1 MIEYFPYHR
10 KLLKKKEVKEL
21 LNHFDQT
28 LLHVG
33 TMSGGD
39 NETTRQIKQAYNGYF
54 EDPSANKIIYDAL
67 DRDSGFCWRTIAQTT
82 ERPMLSK
89 SKLGQFYHPHQD
101 SPILGDYST
110 SIVLNDDF
118 EGGELQLRVAGEV
131 KNYKFKPGEAVTYPT
146 GMDHCVR
153 PVTKGER
160 KAIVIWTKSSVTDP
174 LLREIAC
181 LSNKAYHILAKEKD
195 RRKENPYLFEDGIE
209 QASNDPLWLVDK
221 IFSLIGRADGSQWY
235 SRNNGYDQ

>member
-21 LNHFDQT
+21 LNYFDQT
-28 LLHVG
+28 LLHPG

-39 NETTRQIKQAYNGYF
+39 TEVTREIKQVYNGYF
-54 EDPSANKIIYDAL
+54 DDQRANQIVYDAL
-67 DRDSGFCWRTIAQTT
+67 DRDSGFGWRTIAQTT
-82 ERPMLSK
+82 DRPMLSK

-101 SPILGDYST
+101 SPVLGDYST
-110 SIVLNDDF
+110 SLVLNDDF

-131 KNYKFKPGEAVTYPT
+131 KNYKLKPGEAITYPT

-160 KAIVIWTKSSVTDP
+160 RALVIWTKSSVTDP

-181 LSNKAYHILAKEKD
+181 LSNKVYHILAKEKD
-195 RRKENPYLFEDGIE
+195 KRKENPYLFKDGIE
-209 QASNDPLWLVDK
+209 QASNDPLFLVDK
-221 IFSLIGRADGSQWY
+221 IFTLVGRADGSQWQ
-235 SRNNGYDQ
+235 SRHND